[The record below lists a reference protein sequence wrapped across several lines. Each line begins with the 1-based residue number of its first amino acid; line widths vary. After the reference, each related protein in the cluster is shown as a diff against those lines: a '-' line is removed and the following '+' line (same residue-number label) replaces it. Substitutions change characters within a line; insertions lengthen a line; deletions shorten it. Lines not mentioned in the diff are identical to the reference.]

1 MSGTELVEKM
11 KAYLQSQFPGN
22 EISEELDASRDV
34 IELRV
39 LEPDGRTL
47 VAEVSSSH
55 SDGPVAKEIAR
66 SLERW
71 GLAQALREHLRILVT
86 PQGLEPLPWKQLAAD
101 RDVVEETSEGSFP
114 ASDPAGHSAATPE
127 QRRR

>member
-1 MSGTELVEKM
+1 M
-11 KAYLQSQFPGN
+11 KAYLQAEFPGN

-39 LEPDGRTL
+39 QEPDGRTL
-47 VAEVSSSH
+47 LAEVASSH
-55 SDGPVAKEIAR
+55 TEGPDAKTIAR
-66 SLERW
+66 ALDRW
-71 GLAQALREHLRILVT
+71 NLAQALRDHFRVLVT

-101 RDVVEETSEGSFP
+101 RDVVEEMSEGSFP